1 MKLALFFTTLS
12 LALGLNA
19 NEFPLVVPISV
30 ERAPLRVVESVQTTQ
45 TLKEKKVDVK
55 KVDAANQTNPDEF
68 AKTRIL
74 DIDFEEGSASITE
87 DSMQA
92 IAEFA
97 QYLKQNKG
105 YQVVLYGYTY
115 SEEKKHDNLVL
126 SQKRVDRVVDVLI
139 ELGVSSTRLTAVG
152 QGKAIFAADGVTENS
167 DVTNSR
173 VEALIIK

>member
-1 MKLALFFTTLS
+1 
-12 LALGLNA
+12 
-19 NEFPLVVPISV
+19 
-30 ERAPLRVVESVQTTQ
+30 
-45 TLKEKKVDVK
+45 
-55 KVDAANQTNPDEF
+55 
-68 AKTRIL
+68 
-74 DIDFEEGSASITE
+74 
-87 DSMQA
+87 MQA